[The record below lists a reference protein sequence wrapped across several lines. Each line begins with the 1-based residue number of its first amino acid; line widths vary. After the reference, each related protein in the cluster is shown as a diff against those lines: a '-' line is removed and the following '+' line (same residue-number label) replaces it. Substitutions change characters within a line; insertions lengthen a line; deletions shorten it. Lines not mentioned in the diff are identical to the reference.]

1 MNRAIA
7 GKVSDLSDGKLHKV
21 SVEGKEILVVNVG
34 GSYFAVDDTCTH
46 SGSSLSEGTLD
57 GSTVTCGWHGAQFDC
72 KTGNLEK
79 FPAKINNLQSYKVV
93 VESNDVIIEVW
104 LEIKLIPFGEKKVGD
119 EENKEQL
126 KEAIHALSEVV
137 ANPSTP
143 KMIRK
148 SITDLVTELLT
159 DEYSKSVRAANAI
172 SVLDD
177 ITQDP
182 NMPSYVRV
190 TLWQAVSKLE
200 GIRE

>member
-1 MNRAIA
+1 M
-7 GKVSDLSDGKLHKV
+7 
-21 SVEGKEILVVNVG
+21 
-34 GSYFAVDDTCTH
+34 
-46 SGSSLSEGTLD
+46 
-57 GSTVTCGWHGAQFDC
+57 
-72 KTGNLEK
+72 
-79 FPAKINNLQSYKVV
+79 
-93 VESNDVIIEVW
+93 
-104 LEIKLIPFGEKKVGD
+104 GEK
-119 EENKEQL
+119 ENKDQL
-126 KEAIHALSEVV
+126 KEAIQTLSEVV

-148 SITDLVTELLT
+148 SITDLITELHS
-159 DEYSKSVRAANAI
+159 DDYSKSVSAANAI